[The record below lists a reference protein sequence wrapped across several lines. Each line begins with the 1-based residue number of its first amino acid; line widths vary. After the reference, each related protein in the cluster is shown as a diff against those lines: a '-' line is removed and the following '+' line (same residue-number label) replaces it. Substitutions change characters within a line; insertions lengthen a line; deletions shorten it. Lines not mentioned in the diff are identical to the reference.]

1 MKYVCTVN
9 GDNGGIWFLCED
21 FYDRNKRS
29 QHIANKETEQKLKEL
44 NLDKPHSTFIVEGE
58 KDNLQI
64 RPWNNL
70 EDTDLS
76 LLRMYRNLFSEL
88 CPERVKEVE
97 DEITRISEY
106 RNVPVNFEWDFEEE
120 EED

>member
-70 EDTDLS
+70 EDIDLS